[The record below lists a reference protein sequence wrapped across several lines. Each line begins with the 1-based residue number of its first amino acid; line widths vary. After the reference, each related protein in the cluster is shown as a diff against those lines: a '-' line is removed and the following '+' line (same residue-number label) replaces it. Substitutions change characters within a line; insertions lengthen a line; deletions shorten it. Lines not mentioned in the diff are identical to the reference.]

1 MEPKLILVP
10 TDFSDA
16 STHALRF
23 AARLAER
30 SGARIRLVYADYFV
44 PPIDF
49 AASAAV
55 EYALTSDEAADE
67 AKKLLIR
74 TAEENLPA
82 TVTFE
87 TRVVIEAPVAAIIDE
102 ARHCGAD
109 LLIMGTHGRTGFR
122 RLVVGSVTET
132 VMRMVNLPLIT
143 VSPNATP
150 TRINASLSRIV
161 VAVDY
166 TAECREAILAAAAF
180 AGADARFVCVRNARE
195 CDDPTIAAAEI
206 RRMQAWTPPE
216 LLDRCQYKVLPDDH
230 PAEQVIELAKL
241 VHANL
246 IATGLTSKR
255 TTTEV
260 VRGTLSERL
269 VERADCPVLAVNEMT
284 VAACATLA
292 QAATAGKS

>member
-1 MEPKLILVP
+1 MKRILVP
-10 TDFSDA
+10 VDFSDESA
-16 STHALRF
+16 HALRF
-23 AARLAER
+23 AGRLAQHH
-30 SGARIRLVYADYFV
+30 GATVRLLYADYFV
-44 PPIDF
+44 PPVDF

-55 EYALTSDEAADE
+55 EFAITSDEAADA
-67 AKKLLIR
+67 AKKLLIH
-74 TAEENLPA
+74 TAEEHLPA
-82 TVTFE
+82 GVAFE
-87 TRVVIEAPVAAIIDE
+87 TRVVIDSPVAAIVDE

-109 LLIMGTHGRTGFR
+109 IVIMGTHGRTGFR

-143 VSPNATP
+143 VSPKTAASRVTAT
-150 TRINASLSRIV
+150 LSRIV

-166 TAECREAILAAAAF
+166 TAECREAILAAASI
-180 AGADARFVCVRNARE
+180 ADAEARMVCVRNVE
-195 CDDPTIAAAEI
+195 DCDNPTVAAAEI

-216 LLDRCQYKVLPDDH
+216 ILDRCQYKVLPDDH
-230 PAEQVIELAKL
+230 PAEQVLELAKL
-241 VHANL
+241 VYANL

-284 VAACATLA
+284 VTARMTAAP
-292 QAATAGKS
+292 AATAGKS